1 MISVLKILGQA
12 GSKMEFFGSFSKS
25 IYGIYLIFGLKEI
38 VMILHMCVKCAVMYE
53 FGSLETGSN
62 GVENGVF
69 REFLEKYMGNIADFR
84 AGRHC
89 YDT

>member
-1 MISVLKILGQA
+1 MISVLKIRGQA

-53 FGSLETGSN
+53 FGSQETGSN
-62 GVENGVF
+62 GVKNGVF
-69 REFLEKYMGNIADFR
+69 REFLEKYMWNIADFR
-84 AGRHC
+84 AGRDC